1 MLNESSSKR
10 TEAQQSGS
18 AARPATLA
26 ARGPSAHRAGP
37 VNTPVH
43 RASTILYETVA
54 AYEARREGFYED
66 VTYGLYG
73 TETTFA
79 FADAVATLEGGHKT
93 VVTSSGTAAIALGLI
108 ACAKAGDHVLV
119 ADTVYGTTRRFC
131 DEYLRRFGIEV
142 TYFDPLDVG
151 HMSAHLRRNTA
162 AVYLEVPGSHTFEM
176 IDVPKVAAMA
186 RSQGALTLIDNTW
199 ATPLFFQPLKHGVD
213 ISIQSGTKY
222 FSGHS
227 DLLLGTLTAASAEV
241 YERLKDAAGRFGNC
255 ASPDD
260 CYLAHRGLRTLDV
273 RLRRHEANARRLIDW
288 LLARNDVRRV
298 LYPGIP
304 SDPGHALWRRD
315 FQGAS
320 GLFGVLL
327 DPAYAPVRAAF
338 FENLEWF
345 RIGSSWGGYE
355 SLMVPAAP
363 APVRSHR
370 PAPADGFLV
379 RIHAG
384 LEDADDLI
392 ADLEL
397 AFERVRAASA
407 VR

>member
-1 MLNESSSKR
+1 MLNDSSSKR
-10 TEAQQSGS
+10 TEAEAPV
-18 AARPATLA
+18 AARAATLA
-26 ARGPSAHRAGP
+26 ARGPTPRRTGP
-37 VNTPVH
+37 LNTPVH

-54 AYEARREGFYED
+54 AYEARHEGFYED

-79 FADAVATLEGGHKT
+79 FAEAVAALEAGHKT

-108 ACAKAGDHVLV
+108 ACVKAGDHVLV
-119 ADTVYGTTRRFC
+119 ADTVYGATRRFC
-131 DEYLRRFGIEV
+131 EEYLRRFGIEV
-142 TYFDPLDVG
+142 SYFDPLVGEDV
-151 HMSAHLRRNTA
+151 SAHLRANTA
-162 AVYLEVPGSHTFEM
+162 AVYLEVPGSQTFEM
-176 IDVPKVAAMA
+176 VDVPRLAALA
-186 RSQGALTLIDNTW
+186 RAHGALTLIDNTW

-227 DLLLGTLTAASAEV
+227 DLLLGTLTAASSEV

-288 LLARNDVRRV
+288 LLARRDVRRV
-298 LYPGIP
+298 LYPGLS

-320 GLFGVLL
+320 GLFGVVL
-327 DPAYAPVRAAF
+327 DPAYAAARAAF
-338 FENLEWF
+338 FEDLRWF

-370 PAPADGFLV
+370 PPPKDGFLV

-384 LEDADDLI
+384 LEEPEDLI
-392 ADLEL
+392 ADLAL
-397 AFERVRAASA
+397 AFERVRDASHA
-407 VR
+407 R